1 MNYAINSL
9 EKLKTDIEEELQR
22 IEMEKAIEENKLR
35 DVEWAIK
42 KLKEI

>member
-1 MNYAINSL
+1 MNYAISSL